1 MDVRILVLADFT
13 TVCIFLSLP
22 RTQITIPMK
31 RARVD
36 INLMTKEDNKAIL
49 DLSHRC
55 IQEGVLSVYP
65 DRTPEFTRIHKQLD
79 EGTFHLVARDG
90 DKLVGCLGAI
100 HTPVQ
105 YEGKVFNSI
114 YFLDFKVDPE
124 YQGSITAYRLVKD
137 MYVKFKE
144 NEEIGFATIIK
155 GNDAS
160 HIFTRGRADF
170 PGSTNLGDII
180 FTNIIPFRKRK
191 VNPSYKIE
199 APVEAD
205 IPEMAE
211 LYAKFYRTYKL
222 GPVMSEDLL
231 RRYLTEIQGIELEN
245 MRVARKDGKIKA
257 VLCAWDED
265 VYKRW
270 MVMKIPFGMKMAFV
284 LVRILSLVFKMPA
297 PLKTGKALRQKT
309 LVMMA
314 HDHDLEAMKS
324 LVRHVHNEHRGTQY
338 TVLQAHLHAEDKMSE
353 ALQGMFGLKVN
364 VEMHTLTNDPKLSEN
379 IQKAPGPVLF
389 EWPFYI

>member
-1 MDVRILVLADFT
+1 
-13 TVCIFLSLP
+13 
-22 RTQITIPMK
+22 MK
-31 RARVD
+31 RVRVD
-36 INLMTKEDNKAIL
+36 INLMKKEDNEAIL

-65 DRTPEFTRIHKQLD
+65 DRTPEFSRIHKQLD
-79 EGTFHLVARDG
+79 DGTFHLVARDG
-90 DKLVGCLGAI
+90 ERLVGCLGAI

-105 YEGKVFNSI
+105 FRGKVHDSI

-124 YQGSITAYRLVKD
+124 YQGGITAYRLVKD

-144 NEEIGFATIIK
+144 KEEIGFATIIK

-170 PGSTNLGDII
+170 PGSTNLGDIV
-180 FTNIIPFRKRK
+180 FTNIIPFRTRK
-191 VNPSYKIE
+191 VNPRYQIE
-199 APVEAD
+199 KPAETD
-205 IPEMAE
+205 ISE
-211 LYAKFYRTYKL
+211 LVSLYEGFYRTYKL
-222 GPVMSEDLL
+222 APHMTEKQFRS
-231 RRYLTEIQGIELEN
+231 YLSNIDGIELEN
-245 MRVARKDGKIKA
+245 MRIAREDGKIKA

-284 LVRILSLVFKMPA
+284 LVRFLSLFVKMPA
-297 PLKTGKALRQKT
+297 ALKTGKALRQKT

-314 HDHDLEAMKS
+314 HDNDLEALKS
-324 LVRHVHNEHRGTQY
+324 LVRHIHNEHRGTEY
-338 TVLQAHLHAEDKMSE
+338 TILQAHLHAEDKMAS
-353 ALQGMFGLKVN
+353 ALEGLFGLKVK
-364 VEMHTLTNDPKLSEN
+364 VEMHTLTNDPKLSEDIKN
-379 IQKAPGPVLF
+379 DPGPVLF